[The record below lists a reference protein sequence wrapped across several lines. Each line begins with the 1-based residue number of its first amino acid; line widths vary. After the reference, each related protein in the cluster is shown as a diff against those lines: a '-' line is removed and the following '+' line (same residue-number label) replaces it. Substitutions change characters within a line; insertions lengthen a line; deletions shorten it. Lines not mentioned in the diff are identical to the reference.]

1 MAYSVASFD
10 ASTVTGSLRHTPV
23 CIANTILDPIGSIS
37 YIRIGW
43 RNDEPLEL
51 RYKSAAE
58 MSCSAEIVNQV
69 VILNS
74 QELVK
79 IVSVYKFLVS
89 VGLPTYKSV

>member
-1 MAYSVASFD
+1 
-10 ASTVTGSLRHTPV
+10 
-23 CIANTILDPIGSIS
+23 
-37 YIRIGW
+37 
-43 RNDEPLEL
+43 
-51 RYKSAAE
+51 

-74 QELVK
+74 QELVR